1 MTDFSIA
8 WLDAREPAD
17 LSARDKP
24 LAAQALQWLAQD
36 DRGLTPIL
44 VDLGSGTGSSLRA
57 LAAQGARNLVWRL
70 VDRDGSLL
78 NEAVRRHSKDWLI
91 EDYQADLTL
100 IDELPLGGAQLVT
113 ASALFDLASREFV
126 DALVERLSGQSAAL
140 YAALNYD
147 GTTEWLPAHPLDK
160 AVLAAFNR
168 DQGRDKGF
176 GPALGADASSY
187 LASAL
192 QLAGYSVSL
201 AQSPWQ
207 LGAADYALVAEL
219 IRGIASAVAEDFAR
233 AELDAWQ
240 DFRLAHAVEGRC
252 TVGHMDLLAL
262 PLIGL
267 SGQLSGSAKT
277 SRSVTG

>member
-17 LSARDKP
+17 LKARDKP
-24 LAAQALQWLAQD
+24 LAAEALQWLEHN
-36 DRGLTPIL
+36 DRGLNPIL
-44 VDLGSGTGSSLRA
+44 VDLGAGTGSSLRA

-91 EDYQADLTL
+91 EDYQADLTI

-113 ASALFDLASREFV
+113 ASALFDLTSREFI
-126 DALVERLSGQSAAL
+126 DALVARISDQAAAL

-147 GTTEWLPAHPLDK
+147 GTTEWLPAHALDG
-160 AVLAAFNR
+160 AVLAAFNQ

-176 GPALGADASSY
+176 GPALGADAAGY

-192 QLAGYSVSL
+192 QLSGYSVSL

-207 LGAADYALVAEL
+207 LGAADYALVTEL
-219 IRGIASAVAEDFAR
+219 IRGIASAVAGSFDP
-233 AELDAWQ
+233 AELNAWQ
-240 DFRLAHAVEGRC
+240 DFRLAHAAEGSC
-252 TVGHMDLLAL
+252 KVGHLDLLAL
-262 PLIGL
+262 PL
-267 SGQLSGSAKT
+267 A
-277 SRSVTG
+277 